1 MAEQK
6 KLEEEQKKEKE
17 NKDDEEPKTEPTDE
31 EKIEQKSASNYGFF
45 IFLGVLSSYLY
56 AGSFLLADSLG
67 FTYDSPN
74 LEGENAFFAHN
85 RRVMESIKDS
95 YDYLT
100 NPPTKSLLPP
110 LPPQLRRDY
119 TLCLEL
125 TDALTHLVWEK
136 DLGWRVA
143 IRPEAKKMLLAL
155 HSFYELVIF
164 TNTPSH
170 FAKPVIAALDPF
182 SAVTFKLYREHHRL
196 SGDAYLK
203 DLEFLNRDLSKVI
216 VVDVDE
222 SCLASHRENGLLLKK
237 WTELYFYADVHK
249 VSDIRTLL
257 NEINKIDAKD
267 ISGSWQKYKD
277 QLKDL
282 EFQQHESTS
291 QSSGFSVTGIAKSL
305 VGGFGRN
312 SQALRST
319 ATISDIE
326 RHCKVI
332 KARMDSTYN
341 QHLAEQA
348 RYLEE
353 QEQFIEQQKQA
364 LKNSDL
370 KLIDYIMGNGPNL
383 EVILPIARPCEQCPE
398 VNIGYFPY
406 LYITYKDGLTD
417 CYCGK
422 EAIRLIDCDG
432 AAPNPNF
439 PWSGS
444 DCNVPPKQDEK
455 AWYTCILSQNR
466 TTVSNLNALVF
477 GCAASSNAVKTLPDG
492 TLGNATIATTPT
504 STPNSNSGLST
515 TNLIII
521 ISVGTLI
528 VLILFALIIYLAL
541 PKRKQANSTLY
552 GSVPHDSRTI
562 VASDPFENKL
572 EKDYLISEPKSSE
585 YGQSENTTHT
595 AFASTLASSIISAS
609 LPEFSEDNIRN
620 YIFCDDITQSDGFIS
635 TILDSLI
642 PLFSECLVK
651 AAAPHIAVDE
661 NEINI
666 EVDDLL
672 VIESYESISWV
683 IGSNKTKG
691 THGRFPMYCV
701 SSRQNVKVLIIH
713 CAENHVTDSMI
724 DSSLVSMLSSFP
736 GAVFI
741 FDLNVKLLMED
752 ESAIYPVFTKLVG
765 NERCFIHGSQMF
777 TDFLTG
783 YLNDFAKVIANDF
796 MPCTDLND
804 GFTLGPFITE
814 PNPIISGR
822 DLTVTV
828 KGTLTTPIVD
838 GAEFLI
844 MITNHGTSIY
854 SIVTD
859 FCSISDQD
867 QLPCPVAIGDHSITH
882 KFAIPKEAPAVINA
896 DKSPIACIVGNVS
909 VE

>member
-1 MAEQK
+1 MNFQRISRSVLIGTNRALLNYPKVLSKVQLYRAAPALNLNVRLYSQNHSDPFTQAMAEQK

-56 AGSFLLADSLG
+56 AG

-74 LEGENAFFAHN
+74 LEGENAFVAHN

-182 SAVTFKLYREHHRL
+182 SAVTFKLFREHHRL

-222 SCLASHRENGLLLKK
+222 SCLASHRDNGLLLKK
-237 WTELYFYADVHK
+237 WTGEHGDSEISKLTSTLLELYFYADVHK

-312 SQALRST
+312 SQALKSS
-319 ATISDIE
+319 ATISEIE
-326 RHCKVI
+326 RHCKLI

-383 EVILPIARPCEQCPE
+383 EGE
-398 VNIGYFPY
+398 
-406 LYITYKDGLTD
+406 
-417 CYCGK
+417 
-422 EAIRLIDCDG
+422 
-432 AAPNPNF
+432 
-439 PWSGS
+439 
-444 DCNVPPKQDEK
+444 
-455 AWYTCILSQNR
+455 
-466 TTVSNLNALVF
+466 
-477 GCAASSNAVKTLPDG
+477 
-492 TLGNATIATTPT
+492 
-504 STPNSNSGLST
+504 
-515 TNLIII
+515 
-521 ISVGTLI
+521 
-528 VLILFALIIYLAL
+528 
-541 PKRKQANSTLY
+541 
-552 GSVPHDSRTI
+552 
-562 VASDPFENKL
+562 
-572 EKDYLISEPKSSE
+572 
-585 YGQSENTTHT
+585 
-595 AFASTLASSIISAS
+595 
-609 LPEFSEDNIRN
+609 LPEQR
-620 YIFCDDITQSDGFIS
+620 
-635 TILDSLI
+635 
-642 PLFSECLVK
+642 
-651 AAAPHIAVDE
+651 
-661 NEINI
+661 
-666 EVDDLL
+666 
-672 VIESYESISWV
+672 
-683 IGSNKTKG
+683 
-691 THGRFPMYCV
+691 
-701 SSRQNVKVLIIH
+701 
-713 CAENHVTDSMI
+713 
-724 DSSLVSMLSSFP
+724 
-736 GAVFI
+736 
-741 FDLNVKLLMED
+741 
-752 ESAIYPVFTKLVG
+752 
-765 NERCFIHGSQMF
+765 
-777 TDFLTG
+777 
-783 YLNDFAKVIANDF
+783 
-796 MPCTDLND
+796 
-804 GFTLGPFITE
+804 
-814 PNPIISGR
+814 
-822 DLTVTV
+822 
-828 KGTLTTPIVD
+828 
-838 GAEFLI
+838 
-844 MITNHGTSIY
+844 
-854 SIVTD
+854 
-859 FCSISDQD
+859 
-867 QLPCPVAIGDHSITH
+867 
-882 KFAIPKEAPAVINA
+882 
-896 DKSPIACIVGNVS
+896 
-909 VE
+909 